1 MRAEPDKDRQPI
13 GEKAAQA
20 CPVSENGGNGLSEGR
35 GTFTDLCDIH
45 RSLSLTTSVFG
56 TNAADC

>member
-1 MRAEPDKDRQPI
+1 MDRQPI